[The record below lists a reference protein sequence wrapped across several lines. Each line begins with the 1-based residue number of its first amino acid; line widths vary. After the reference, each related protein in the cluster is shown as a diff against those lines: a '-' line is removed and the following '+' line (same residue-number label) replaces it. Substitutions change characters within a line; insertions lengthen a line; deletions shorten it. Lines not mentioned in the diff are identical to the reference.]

1 MEWFYANESDQQ
13 VSFQEE
19 NFQGLVEAGSIKE
32 GTLVWN
38 ETMSDWKPCSD
49 VRPDLFGIAASSSP
63 DNSIP
68 AYTTQPTVDQPTT
81 AQPAVPPS
89 APPTPSQ
96 NDGLAIAS
104 LVCGICGFVCY
115 PIGLFL
121 GLAAVICGHISR
133 KRLVERTGSTDG
145 GGLALAGLILGYIAM
160 TISIIIGGIYI
171 VLMIVGATSGE
182 FSS

>member
-19 NFQGLVEAGSIKE
+19 NFQGLVETGSIKE

-38 ETMSDWKPCSD
+38 ETMSDWKPCSE
-49 VRPDLFGIAASSSP
+49 VRPDLFGVSASSSL

-68 AYTTQPTVDQPTT
+68 ADT
-81 AQPAVPPS
+81 AQPAAVPSAVVPPASAS
-89 APPTPSQ
+89 APPAPSQ

-104 LVCGICGFVCY
+104 LICGIFGFVCY
-115 PIGLFL
+115 PLGLFL

-133 KRLVERTGSTDG
+133 KQLLERTGSKEG
-145 GGLALAGLILGYIAM
+145 GGLALAGVITGYIA
-160 TISIIIGGIYI
+160 ISISIVIGIIYI
-171 VLMIVGATSGE
+171 VAIAISAANGE
-182 FSS
+182 FSAI